1 MDDLAVK
8 NKIREFKD
16 GYLFSC
22 EDDGRRKHEVYTIQ
36 SPELKAILREIAFS
50 GETDDFFS
58 RKAEIGSRNGNYSSY
73 EEDVDNNSDRFIITR
88 LYSDGDCKKE
98 VKSEGQKE
106 RKEKADVPVVR
117 DIQVTGW
124 QRGDSEAERWRRE
137 AEEWRQ
143 QAKEAGFPIDLPY
156 EERVREVER
165 RRAEAEKSGSPMGS
179 YVSTSIRQGNQ
190 LWEKRNYSQPDSS
203 RERITEIVDE
213 EKNKEEKSSSK
224 CQKSDWDKKGGS
236 GGKGTAPFIFL
247 GLICFVGVVG
257 VFASNLK

>member
-8 NKIREFKD
+8 NKIREFKN

-22 EDDGRRKHEVYTIQ
+22 EDDGRKKHEVYTIQ

-106 RKEKADVPVVR
+106 RKENGLLKKEKTDIPVVR
-117 DIQVTGW
+117 DIQAAGW
-124 QRGDSEAERWRRE
+124 QRGDSEAER
-137 AEEWRQ
+137 
-143 QAKEAGFPIDLPY
+143 
-156 EERVREVER
+156 
-165 RRAEAEKSGSPMGS
+165 
-179 YVSTSIRQGNQ
+179 
-190 LWEKRNYSQPDSS
+190 
-203 RERITEIVDE
+203 
-213 EKNKEEKSSSK
+213 
-224 CQKSDWDKKGGS
+224 
-236 GGKGTAPFIFL
+236 
-247 GLICFVGVVG
+247 
-257 VFASNLK
+257 